1 MTLVFQVEAMEV
13 RLQQRCIK
21 HGAAALWRCGGGG

>member
-1 MTLVFQVEAMEV
+1 MRLVFRVEAMEV

-21 HGAAALWRCGGGG
+21 HGAAAVAGSGGG